1 MKHLRKL
8 TALLAVVTLL
18 LTLWAPM
25 AVSAAP
31 VAQQEELLY
40 FGRSILEKMDNSK
53 ALLYAYDKLVEG
65 ITNHEEEID
74 ISHRT
79 YKLDWDEAVT
89 VQNLVLTDHPE
100 FFYVSYVS
108 CGGGNY
114 VTYFAP
120 NYWAEMEAYI
130 GLVNHRV
137 QVLTRGLEGKSDYEK
152 SVILHDRVCDAVMYN
167 LDSLH
172 NQTAVSS
179 LVFGESVCA
188 GYARA
193 YQILMQTVGIP
204 CFYVVGTADNGAGIG
219 GHGWNMVQL
228 DGQWYY
234 TDVTWDDQNDAGG
247 PIYYSYLNVTYDQIA
262 VDHFA
267 DEYAAYLPHST
278 ATANNFFVKN
288 GLCLDV
294 DTVIDIQAL
303 AKVMPT
309 ISSLQFYCPSHNS
322 RDLIDRVFSI
332 AYKVGFAITGDYG
345 LFSVDGLGL
354 LGDVL
359 VVDLVF
365 LHEHT
370 YETDT
375 TPACECAVG
384 TVVNHCTT
392 CGYTEKTKLPAVGH
406 ESHWLWDETQ
416 HWTSCDHCGVVNQ
429 QEKHVMEKGVC
440 IACGYTVAV
449 AVNYGDVNGDSEI
462 NNRDLVLIQQY
473 LNGWKVTVDADAC
486 DCNADGEINNRDLVL
501 LQQYLNGWNVTLG

>member
-1 MKHLRKL
+1 MKPLRKL
-8 TALLAVVTLL
+8 TALLVIMTLM

-31 VAQQEELLY
+31 VAQQEKLLY

-53 ALLYAYDKLVEG
+53 ALLYAYDRLVEG
-65 ITNHEEEID
+65 IEAHQEKID

-79 YKLDWDEAVT
+79 YIIDWDEAAT
-89 VQNLVLTDHPE
+89 IQELVLMDHPE

-108 CGGGNY
+108 YGGGNY

-120 NYWAEMEAYI
+120 NYWAEMEVYI

-137 QVLTRGLEGKSDYEK
+137 KVLTRGLEGKSDYEK

-172 NQTAVSS
+172 NQTVVSS

-193 YQILMQTVGIP
+193 YQMLMQAAGIP
-204 CFYVVGTADNGAGIG
+204 CHYVVGTADNGAGIG

-234 TDVTWDDQNDAGG
+234 TDVTWDDQNDTGG
-247 PIYYSYLNVTYDQIA
+247 QIYYSYLNVTYDQIA

-278 ATANNFFVKN
+278 ATADNFFVKN
-288 GLCLDV
+288 GLCLDA
-294 DTVIDIQAL
+294 DTVVDVQKIVKA
-303 AKVMPT
+303 MPN

-332 AYKVGFAITGDYG
+332 ANKVGFAITGDYG
-345 LFSVDGLGL
+345 LFRVDGLGL

-370 YETDT
+370 YETET
-375 TPACECAVG
+375 TPACECTVG

-416 HWTSCDHCGVVNQ
+416 HWTACDHCGVVNQ
-429 QEKHVMEKGVC
+429 QEKHVFDGDTCVD
-440 IACGYTVAV
+440 CGYTIEMTVT
-449 AVNYGDVNGDSEI
+449 YGDANGDGSV
-462 NNRDLVLIQQY
+462 NNIDVALLQKYI
-473 LNGWKVTVDADAC
+473 NGWNVTLDKVSADA
-486 DCNADGEINNRDLVL
+486 NGDGTVNNLDVAL
-501 LQQYLNGWNVTLG
+501 LQKYINGWNVTLG